1 MEKPDLLLDSQMLD
15 EARLHMQMR
24 EYSQRKKRFASAP
37 SKKPPGTSFWIE
49 TVHLPSASPDNSSS
63 PSEATLAKMQVTG
76 TLTCWR
82 CSLCG
87 MPSPGS

>member
-15 EARLHMQMR
+15 EARLHMQMKR
-24 EYSQRKKRFASAP
+24 EYSAAKKKRFASAP

-63 PSEATLAKMQVTG
+63 PSKQ
-76 TLTCWR
+76 
-82 CSLCG
+82 
-87 MPSPGS
+87 P